1 MAGACGNGQ
10 VVFAHVIEKRLEWR
24 DYEVSKLFMLFED
37 YQLFTSGD
45 SDRSKDDQPAQRHK
59 RGLGEAGVPRQD
71 HPGKPPHNHHHQL
84 FHQHIITNTRIT
96 IHPNIQLN
104 PQASLSHGHL
114 VVATTSQCYVYTTK
128 NWNTPII
135 FDLKEGSVSLL
146 LQANKHFLL
155 VESQAIYIYSYEGR
169 MVCSPKWSGMRPEA
183 LSRLSTDSAPQP

>member
-1 MAGACGNGQ
+1 MTGRKTINLRNVTNEAWEKLEFRDRIIQ
-10 VVFAHVIEKRLEWR
+10 V
-24 DYEVSKLFMLFED
+24 
-37 YQLFTSGD
+37 
-45 SDRSKDDQPAQRHK
+45 
-59 RGLGEAGVPRQD
+59 GLPI
-71 HPGKPPHNHHHQL
+71 
-84 FHQHIITNTRIT
+84 IITISIFITTNFFINIFITKTLIT
-96 IHPNIQLN
+96 IHPNIQIT

-183 LSRLSTDSAPQP
+183 LSRLSTESAPKP

>member
-1 MAGACGNGQ
+1 MTGRKTINLRNVTNEAWEKLEFRDRIIQ
-10 VVFAHVIEKRLEWR
+10 VRLPIIITI
-24 DYEVSKLFMLFED
+24 STFITTNF
-37 YQLFTSGD
+37 FI
-45 SDRSKDDQPAQRHK
+45 
-59 RGLGEAGVPRQD
+59 
-71 HPGKPPHNHHHQL
+71 NI
-84 FHQHIITNTRIT
+84 FITNTLIT

-183 LSRLSTDSAPQP
+183 LSRLLIGSAPQRCILYNCAIFRQVISLSSDCVAIR